1 MTASGKKSV
10 RHIPPKKTSSEFRYW
25 PQMNHKSWCLKL
37 QIDIWWSCLLHRQL
51 QMTCSEVS
59 SNKLYLFT
67 KKANATLENL
77 SSMHVY

>member
-1 MTASGKKSV
+1 
-10 RHIPPKKTSSEFRYW
+10 
-25 PQMNHKSWCLKL
+25 MNHKSWCLKL

-67 KKANATLENL
+67 KKSNATLGDFNL
-77 SSMHVY
+77 SCLSKRQNKNVNSFLRKLSLT